1 MDNKVDPNKAI
12 KSHPVESSSSGGLV
26 VRNQSG
32 FSTFYRLIDLSIVT
46 FFYYASAYFYGVTV
60 DATSLL
66 LLFINV
72 VCFQISAEGVELYRS
87 WRGHRTPEMLRAA
100 AITWA
105 ITIFAT
111 LTLGYFLVSNISI
124 PAPAILLWFASSF
137 IALIIWRYVMRK
149 FLFRIRKSGLNSRRS
164 IIIGATPLGA
174 NVALQIQSNEHLGIR
189 FNGIFDDRGSDR
201 LPHELQN
208 TVLGKIDNAVEM
220 AKRNEVDY
228 IYIALPMSAENRI
241 RTILEQC
248 SDTTANVYVIPN
260 FFMYN
265 LLNARWQTVGNVQ
278 ALSVYDTPFQGAS
291 DVLKR
296 IEDVVLSIAILTLIS
311 IPMLCIAAAVK
322 ITSKGPVIF
331 KQKRYGLD
339 GKQITVYKFRS
350 MTTQDNGAVVKQ
362 ATKNDVRLTKIGG
375 FLRRTSLDEL
385 PQFINVLQGRMS
397 IVGPRPHAV
406 AHNEEYRK
414 IITGYMLR
422 HKVKPGI
429 TGWAQVNGLRGETE
443 TTNKMVQRVEYDL
456 DYIHRWSIW
465 FDMKIVFMTV
475 FNGFLNK
482 NAY

>member
-46 FFYYASAYFYGVTV
+46 FFYYASAYFYGVPV

-111 LTLGYFLVSNISI
+111 LTLGYFFVSNISL

-201 LPHELQN
+201 LSHELQS
-208 TVLGKIDNAVEM
+208 TVLGKIDDAIEM

-248 SDTTANVYVIPN
+248 SDTTASVYVIPN

-322 ITSKGPVIF
+322 MTSKGPVIF

>member
-46 FFYYASAYFYGVTV
+46 FFYYASAYFYGVPV

-208 TVLGKIDNAVEM
+208 TVLGKIDDAIEM

-228 IYIALPMSAENRI
+228 IYIALPMSAE
-241 RTILEQC
+241 
-248 SDTTANVYVIPN
+248 
-260 FFMYN
+260 
-265 LLNARWQTVGNVQ
+265 
-278 ALSVYDTPFQGAS
+278 
-291 DVLKR
+291 
-296 IEDVVLSIAILTLIS
+296 TL
-311 IPMLCIAAAVK
+311 A
-322 ITSKGPVIF
+322 
-331 KQKRYGLD
+331 
-339 GKQITVYKFRS
+339 GK
-350 MTTQDNGAVVKQ
+350 
-362 ATKNDVRLTKIGG
+362 
-375 FLRRTSLDEL
+375 
-385 PQFINVLQGRMS
+385 P
-397 IVGPRPHAV
+397 
-406 AHNEEYRK
+406 
-414 IITGYMLR
+414 
-422 HKVKPGI
+422 
-429 TGWAQVNGLRGETE
+429 
-443 TTNKMVQRVEYDL
+443 
-456 DYIHRWSIW
+456 
-465 FDMKIVFMTV
+465 
-475 FNGFLNK
+475 
-482 NAY
+482 

>member
-46 FFYYASAYFYGVTV
+46 FFYYASAYFYGVPV

-111 LTLGYFLVSNISI
+111 LTLGYFFVSNISL

-248 SDTTANVYVIPN
+248 SDTTASVYVIPN

-296 IEDVVLSIAILTLIS
+296 IEDVVLSIAILALIS